1 MEEILFFVAGIMA
14 IAFSLAVIISKDIV
28 HSAVSLAGV
37 FIAIAILY
45 ITLNAFFLSAVQIL
59 VYVGGVIVLLLF
71 AIMLIKSEKKENE
84 KKNINIILF
93 LGVLFGILMLAII
106 TNALLNA
113 DVYKDSK
120 ISEISA
126 NNIASNLFGNFLLPF
141 EALAILLTAGV
152 VGAIIIAFKEHS
164 KKEAKW

>member
-1 MEEILFFVAGIMA
+1 M
-14 IAFSLAVIISKDIV
+14 K
-28 HSAVSLAGV
+28 
-37 FIAIAILY
+37 
-45 ITLNAFFLSAVQIL
+45 N
-59 VYVGGVIVLLLF
+59 
-71 AIMLIKSEKKENE
+71 
-84 KKNINIILF
+84 KNINIILF
-93 LGVLFGILMLAII
+93 LGILFGILMLAII

>member
-84 KKNINIILF
+84 K
-93 LGVLFGILMLAII
+93 
-106 TNALLNA
+106 
-113 DVYKDSK
+113 
-120 ISEISA
+120 
-126 NNIASNLFGNFLLPF
+126 
-141 EALAILLTAGV
+141 
-152 VGAIIIAFKEHS
+152 
-164 KKEAKW
+164 